1 MCYDQTS
8 EPNQTFIFFLI
19 VKMRVTDHKVLS
31 EIEYYIIIIPV
42 CNVSRLICVFNILV
56 FALFCLRCIARP
68 VLHGTLQCYDNC
80 LVYHFMFHKN
90 SEIKNSKNQDLKLQF
105 PTSIKNG

>member
-1 MCYDQTS
+1 M
-8 EPNQTFIFFLI
+8 
-19 VKMRVTDHKVLS
+19 KVTDHKVLS

-42 CNVSRLICVFNILV
+42 CNVSRLICVWYSC
-56 FALFCLRCIARP
+56 LFYFLRCIDRP

-90 SEIKNSKNQDLKLQF
+90 SKIKNSKNQDLKLQF
-105 PTSIKNG
+105 PTSIKNY